1 MIANSLPH
9 KELDNSSMSSTPIE
23 KEPVMEC
30 PLQLT
35 TLSGVTFKV
44 SLSVA
49 KFDRFTDLEDQVM
62 DYLASVTDLKVF
74 GCVIDFLQTTTQ
86 TYLEDPIWDK
96 LQQGKE
102 YTIVFRNCSVTLP
115 EQEQLGGY
123 SIDQV
128 PLAVHVPMNPEE
140 IVPEWAFAGVPRL
153 RHVSVESGIRLI
165 GAEAWQD
172 CRQLRIVKLPATVVG
187 IADNAF
193 RDCKLLNSVLAPG
206 CRDFGYKVFSER
218 CSLQRVY
225 ASGGA
230 VNVFN
235 GEANFGQYLF
245 QGCINLAE
253 VTLSEF
259 PSLRSES
266 KGSTLQDRTR
276 ELAPGCLS
284 STGIYT
290 LALPKHFVAIGA
302 HACDSCRLLKSV
314 DLRNTIMIEEI
325 PEFTFGHCSSL
336 REVFLPATL
345 HTIRV
350 KAFMSCAA
358 LVELAIPPSL
368 KYIGSRAFLD
378 CTALR
383 RLVKMP
389 GTRKWRGVYA
399 EENAFA
405 ICPAMK
411 WTPWLHMIPDMGYTP
426 GLG

>member
-9 KELDNSSMSSTPIE
+9 KELDDSSISSTPLK

-30 PLQLT
+30 PLLLT

-49 KFDRFTDLEDQVM
+49 KFDRFEDLEDQVM

-86 TYLEDPIWDK
+86 THLEDPIWDK

-140 IVPEWAFAGVPRL
+140 TVPEWAFAGVPRL

-206 CRDFGYKVFSER
+206 CRDFGYKAFAER

-225 ASGGA
+225 ASDGA
-230 VNVFN
+230 ANVFN

-259 PSLRSES
+259 PFFFHEYGRRVGMVPRSSLKEGKNSQMVE
-266 KGSTLQDRTR
+266 KRTR
-276 ELAPGCLS
+276 TTNNPTKNQPEPNTQARR
-284 STGIYT
+284 
-290 LALPKHFVAIGA
+290 PKLHHLV
-302 HACDSCRLLKSV
+302 
-314 DLRNTIMIEEI
+314 
-325 PEFTFGHCSSL
+325 
-336 REVFLPATL
+336 VFPL
-345 HTIRV
+345 H
-350 KAFMSCAA
+350 
-358 LVELAIPPSL
+358 
-368 KYIGSRAFLD
+368 
-378 CTALR
+378 
-383 RLVKMP
+383 
-389 GTRKWRGVYA
+389 
-399 EENAFA
+399 
-405 ICPAMK
+405 
-411 WTPWLHMIPDMGYTP
+411 
-426 GLG
+426 